1 MNTQH
6 DANSAFMHSA
16 FPLTAGFCCL
26 TRGEE
31 NHCVSTLKFLPSN
44 QLISTFDDH
53 AKLVPR
59 LQPLLPEQQ
68 GRCWL
73 CFCRSPATSS
83 VPARRD
89 ATPLAKAA
97 AAEGIAL
104 HLRRRPHGNGAKSH
118 QKDQEGLYYT
128 GVLRVRHLA
137 VSFWMAL

>member
-1 MNTQH
+1 MMQTPP
-6 DANSAFMHSA
+6 SCSA